1 MNMRKVGIIGVGH
14 VGAHVALSLAMQ
26 GICDEIQ
33 LCDIDEE
40 KIVSEQQDLLDAVCY
55 LPHRVRVTLGKYEE
69 LAALG
74 AAAECRYDQNFCA
87 KTSKSRV
94 PRDLSEY
101 HKSLRYHF

>member
-40 KIVSEQQDLLDAVCY
+40 KIVYCRNYMYYYHNMYGRSITLSKYLCY
-55 LPHRVRVTLGKYEE
+55 RKI
-69 LAALG
+69 
-74 AAAECRYDQNFCA
+74 
-87 KTSKSRV
+87 
-94 PRDLSEY
+94 
-101 HKSLRYHF
+101 

>member
-1 MNMRKVGIIGVGH
+1 MRYAI
-14 VGAHVALSLAMQ
+14 
-26 GICDEIQ
+26 
-33 LCDIDEE
+33 
-40 KIVSEQQDLLDAVCY
+40 Y
-55 LPHRVRVTLGKYEE
+55 PHRVRVTLGKYEE
-69 LAALG
+69 LADCDIIVSSVGKIDVVTKEQALG

>member
-1 MNMRKVGIIGVGH
+1 MGH

-55 LPHRVRVTLGKYEE
+55 LPHSCLLY
-69 LAALG
+69 
-74 AAAECRYDQNFCA
+74 
-87 KTSKSRV
+87 TSN
-94 PRDLSEY
+94 EY
-101 HKSLRYHF
+101 KQIQKGRA